1 MIIPTDSVTTL
12 SVDVDV
18 NLSMDK
24 QIANVF
30 RAIVYQ
36 LEILQWFETISVS
49 CGISYALIPSRLDM
63 CNSLLHGFNKTQ
75 IQQLQRLQNT
85 AARCVKPSS
94 KFTYINHILKLLHWL
109 PFESDSCSTF
119 PCLYSIHLKSIRPP
133 FCKMADMKVNQIK
146 SKMIY

>member
-36 LEILQWFETISVS
+36 LEILQ
-49 CGISYALIPSRLDM
+49 
-63 CNSLLHGFNKTQ
+63 
-75 IQQLQRLQNT
+75 
-85 AARCVKPSS
+85 
-94 KFTYINHILKLLHWL
+94 
-109 PFESDSCSTF
+109 
-119 PCLYSIHLKSIRPP
+119 
-133 FCKMADMKVNQIK
+133 
-146 SKMIY
+146 